1 MENERINLLDA
12 VRRETETVGSRFRCT
27 IQGRDALLEFLDVNG
42 WFGIEHGG
50 TGGDA
55 WIASLEPMKQPL
67 DLWLRAYK
75 RSREEKI
82 NLMLDAYR
90 PALPRTCRLFEEFV
104 ESNGCKGKDTTW
116 KLLDFLLA
124 KLDKEIDTYDA
135 AGIRELTEAA
145 NQEFSRTGMRQMAD
159 FLCAANGE
167 LWSYRFQTRQLVK
180 PENGAYTQEQFSV
193 MAYTVFNEEAWNAH
207 GLIQKA
213 SEKRKYAE
221 LWLFTALHFVGALR
235 KPDIAG
241 LPVPSLPYPPQELRR
256 RIAQGLFTRREARAV
271 SEELLFRMDM
281 TSRKPRKT
289 ARGSDLKLN
298 IPENILEPF
307 GIILALS
314 LSWRE
319 NGDPFVRTK
328 MALSDIHEFF
338 GEEFAR
344 AAGNKRFLSL
354 RASKAYLQ
362 GIETAADQN
371 GGASTKGYMLAALA
385 RSHKGGIGRLPEMT
399 DVYLRDANFSGYTP
413 EFILREM
420 FERGIF
426 GFIPALL
433 LEKYKGEAFRKLG
446 VSGQTRLIKA
456 VGLDALQLES
466 VTAALTR
473 SFQRSVEIVQSLLQQ
488 QRGDRSAL
496 AAVLQNIASG
506 AAPSRQ
512 SELLCLRSAAGFSC
526 CAPDRSGCLGC
537 CYEIYTKSA
546 MHLFMKEYVRMNR
559 EKAQA
564 GPFLRMRLEN
574 ILEKGILPAVA
585 EMLDS
590 IPALYPDAD
599 MELLYSM
606 VERGIQNADG
616 TGN

>member
-1 MENERINLLDA
+1 
-12 VRRETETVGSRFRCT
+12 
-27 IQGRDALLEFLDVNG
+27 
-42 WFGIEHGG
+42 
-50 TGGDA
+50 
-55 WIASLEPMKQPL
+55 
-67 DLWLRAYK
+67 
-75 RSREEKI
+75 
-82 NLMLDAYR
+82 
-90 PALPRTCRLFEEFV
+90 
-104 ESNGCKGKDTTW
+104 
-116 KLLDFLLA
+116 
-124 KLDKEIDTYDA
+124 
-135 AGIRELTEAA
+135 
-145 NQEFSRTGMRQMAD
+145 
-159 FLCAANGE
+159 
-167 LWSYRFQTRQLVK
+167 
-180 PENGAYTQEQFSV
+180 
-193 MAYTVFNEEAWNAH
+193 
-207 GLIQKA
+207 
-213 SEKRKYAE
+213 
-221 LWLFTALHFVGALR
+221 
-235 KPDIAG
+235 
-241 LPVPSLPYPPQELRR
+241 
-256 RIAQGLFTRREARAV
+256 
-271 SEELLFRMDM
+271 
-281 TSRKPRKT
+281 
-289 ARGSDLKLN
+289 
-298 IPENILEPF
+298 
-307 GIILALS
+307 
-314 LSWRE
+314 
-319 NGDPFVRTK
+319 
-328 MALSDIHEFF
+328 
-338 GEEFAR
+338 
-344 AAGNKRFLSL
+344 
-354 RASKAYLQ
+354 
-362 GIETAADQN
+362 
-371 GGASTKGYMLAALA
+371 
-385 RSHKGGIGRLPEMT
+385 MT